1 MPATDMPGSGMPP
14 SGAPPGVQVRR
25 LAIFGI
31 TGRMGRSLMR
41 VLNEEPSWHLS
52 GALASPHSPSLGL
65 DAAGAGT
72 PSGVQVTAD
81 PSAALKDA
89 EGRQADAAVDFS
101 TAEAVAAHARACA
114 AAGVPLLVGTTALQA
129 DSLAALKLAAA
140 TIPVLIAPN
149 TSVGVGVL
157 AELVHLAA
165 QVLPDRYDVEIHEA
179 HHRMKR
185 DAPSGTALKLGEIV
199 TLARGGS
206 GRPQNLADVAV
217 YDRHGAQAPRTSGSI
232 GFSVVRGG
240 DIVGEHT
247 VIFAGDGERL
257 EITHRAT
264 DRDVFARGALRGAA
278 WLMRRAAGMYSMQDV
293 LRT

>member
-1 MPATDMPGSGMPP
+1 MPATGMPATGLPP
-14 SGAPPGVQVRR
+14 SGQVQR

-31 TGRMGRSLMR
+31 TGRMGRSLLR
-41 VLNEEPSWHLS
+41 VLHEETSWRLS
-52 GALASPHSPSLGL
+52 GALASPHNPCLGQ
-65 DAAGAGT
+65 DAAGAGAPT
-72 PSGVQVTAD
+72 GVKVTAD
-81 PSAALKDA
+81 ARAALQDA
-89 EGRQADAAVDFS
+89 EGREADAAVDFS
-101 TAEAVAAHARACA
+101 AAEAVAEHARACA

-129 DSLAALKLAAA
+129 DSLAALKLAAE

-157 AELVHLAA
+157 AELVRIAA
-165 QVLPDRYDVEIHEA
+165 RVLPDGYDVEIQEA

-199 TLARGGS
+199 TLARTGA
-206 GRPQNLADVAV
+206 GRPQNLEDVAV
-217 YDRHGAQAPRTSGSI
+217 YNRHGAQAPRTSGSI

-257 EITHRAT
+257 EMTHRAT

-278 WLMRRAAGMYSMQDV
+278 WLVRRTPGMYSMNDV
-293 LRT
+293 LGT